1 MKRLLWLIFAGLAI
15 AAAALV
21 LRDAGEKGTIAA
33 AAPLAG
39 PAPDRQVRVKHELV
53 TAIVPTVTA
62 RSESR
67 APTAPRV
74 HTERPALRRAMRD
87 SAPNL
92 LQKAGR
98 AIVGDGTYRPEPFP
112 RIRN

>member
-21 LRDAGEKGTIAA
+21 WRDGTEKGSIAA
-33 AAPLAG
+33 AAPLAA
-39 PAPDRQVRVKHELV
+39 PALERQVRVKHELV
-53 TAIVPTVTA
+53 TAIVPTV
-62 RSESR
+62 SEEPESR
-67 APTAPRV
+67 AHAVPRV
-74 HTERPALRRAMRD
+74 HTGKPAFRRATRD

-92 LQKAGR
+92 LQRAGR